1 MSTLR
6 VLANG
11 LLVGTLDVTDG
22 QWTFAY
28 GPDWSAY
35 ALSPSFPL
43 ATRNYQDSGDTRRIE
58 WFFENLLPE
67 GRLREL
73 IASRDRIDPRDTWAL
88 LVRHGQDTAGALS
101 LIPHEIDHPDVSTVQ
116 EKLVPLARKALQEK
130 IKESRTRNLP
140 LMASWDDIRMS
151 LAGAQEKLGLRIAAN
166 GDLFLPEGT
175 AASTHIVKP
184 ENASADFPFCP
195 ANEFFCMRLAAE
207 LKLPVPLVDL
217 LHLPDPLYVINRFD
231 RESAD
236 VKGSQE
242 GAQDKEI
249 RRLHQIDLCQALGV
263 SPSKKYESEGGLG
276 LHHLFEVIRSD
287 FIDRPVVAANAVVQW
302 VAFNYLVGNLDA
314 HAKNIAFLM
323 RGQKAAVAPFYDML
337 CVEAYLPRATMS
349 MAIAGENK
357 PGWVEGIHWDAM
369 AFEAGVAPRLVRSVL
384 SRLNADLPD
393 AISRV
398 IGDERLLTTEREFI
412 REKVLP
418 VIEERRQFLT
428 DAMKSRQSTLP
439 ELLKSKDL
447 SPDLIDRIQ
456 SIT

>member
-1 MSTLR
+1 MSRLH

-11 LLVGTLDVTDG
+11 DLVGFLDVAEG
-22 QWTFAY
+22 R
-28 GPDWSAY
+28 WSFDYDAGWSVY

-43 ATRNYQDSGDTRRIE
+43 ATREYKDSADIRHVE

-73 IASRDRIDPRDTWAL
+73 IASMDRIDPKDTWAL
-88 LVRHGQDTAGALS
+88 LLRHGQDTAGALS
-101 LIPHEIDHPDVSTVQ
+101 LLPETMDISGVQ
-116 EKLVPLARKALQEK
+116 EKLLPLSRDALQDK
-130 IKESRTRNLP
+130 IQESRSRNLP

-151 LAGAQEKLGLRIAAN
+151 LAGAQEKVGLRIDAH
-166 GDLFLPEGT
+166 GSIFLPEGT

-207 LKLPVPLVDL
+207 LKVPVPQVDL
-217 LHLPDPLYVINRFD
+217 LHLPEPLYVIERFD
-231 RESAD
+231 RTPTAET
-236 VKGSQE
+236 
-242 GAQDKEI
+242 I

-276 LHHLFEVIRSD
+276 LQHLFDLVRSP
-287 FIDRPVVAANAVVQW
+287 FIDRPIVATNAILQW

-357 PGWVEGIHWDAM
+357 PGWIEGVHWDAM
-369 AFEAGVAPRLVRSVL
+369 ALEAGAAPRLVRGIL
-384 SRLNADLPD
+384 SRMNAELPD

-398 IGDERLLTTEREFI
+398 IGDERLTMDERDFI
-412 REKVLP
+412 RGKVLP
-418 VIEERRQFLT
+418 VIEERCQFLA
-428 DAMKSRQSTLP
+428 DAIKTRQSTKE
-439 ELLKSKDL
+439 ELIACRALAHDVVE
-447 SPDLIDRIQ
+447 RIKAAGE
-456 SIT
+456 

>member
-1 MSTLR
+1 MSRLR

-11 LLVGTLDVTDG
+11 DLVGFLDVAEGRWSFNYDAG
-22 QWTFAY
+22 
-28 GPDWSAY
+28 WSAY
-35 ALSPSFPL
+35 GLSPSFPM
-43 ATRNYQDSGDTRRIE
+43 ATRTYRDSADIRHVE

-73 IASRDRIDPRDTWAL
+73 IASRDRIDPKDTWAL
-88 LVRHGQDTAGALS
+88 LLRHGQDTAGALS
-101 LIPHEIDHPDVSTVQ
+101 LLPETVDASGVQ
-116 EKLVPLARKALQEK
+116 EKLLPLSRDALQDK
-130 IKESRTRNLP
+130 IQESRSRNLP

-151 LAGAQEKLGLRIAAN
+151 LAGAQEKLGLHIDAH
-166 GDLFLPEGT
+166 GSMFLPEGT

-184 ENASADFPFCP
+184 DNASADFPFCP

-207 LKLPVPLVDL
+207 LKVPVPQVDL
-217 LHLPDPLYVINRFD
+217 LHLPEPLYVIERFD
-231 RESAD
+231 RAPDAET
-236 VKGSQE
+236 
-242 GAQDKEI
+242 I

-276 LHHLFEVIRSD
+276 LQHLFDLVRSP
-287 FIDRPVVAANAVVQW
+287 FIDRPIVATNAILQW

-357 PGWVEGIHWDAM
+357 PGWIEGVHWDAM
-369 AFEAGVAPRLVRSVL
+369 ALEAGAAPRLVRGIL
-384 SRLNADLPD
+384 SRMNAELPD

-398 IGDERLLTTEREFI
+398 IGDERLMVEERDFI
-412 REKVLP
+412 RGKVLP
-418 VIEERRQFLT
+418 VIEERCQFLA
-428 DAMKSRQSTLP
+428 DALKTRQSTKE
-439 ELLKSKDL
+439 ELISCRALAHDVVE
-447 SPDLIDRIQ
+447 RIKAAGE
-456 SIT
+456 